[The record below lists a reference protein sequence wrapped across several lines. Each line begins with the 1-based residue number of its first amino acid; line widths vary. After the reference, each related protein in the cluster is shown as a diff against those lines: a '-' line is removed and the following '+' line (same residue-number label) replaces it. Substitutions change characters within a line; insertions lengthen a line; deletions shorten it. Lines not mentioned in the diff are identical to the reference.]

1 MISAPAATTTTAN
14 SLADAVQAAAI
25 AAEKKEKEKMK
36 EIKLASKSSILASKK
51 KMSNVLSMW
60 KQRSHES
67 QAPRDANLSTEE
79 KSNTVSVT
87 VTGGGVGKLKNEAAV
102 SSVNTSVQSANLDA
116 QKPVGV
122 GGGTLRG
129 VIRGSG
135 RGVVKSDTTYV
146 GSGSGSGSN
155 NVASTTTSMEVN
167 NSCAVPFMTD
177 ASALGSYTPPAATVS
192 GRRRFSEAPV
202 HGHVQ
207 SAMSGKEQ
215 QQQPQSGYRDRA
227 AERRSLYGSSSFG
240 DDVGVGDPSKRL

>member
-1 MISAPAATTTTAN
+1 MISTSAATTTTAN

-25 AAEKKEKEKMK
+25 ATEKKEKEKMK

-87 VTGGGVGKLKNEAAV
+87 VTGGGVGKLKNEAAP
-102 SSVNTSVQSANLDA
+102 SSVNTSVHSANLDA
-116 QKPVGV
+116 PKPVGV

-146 GSGSGSGSN
+146 GSGSGSN

-167 NSCAVPFMTD
+167 NSCAVPFRTD

-192 GRRRFSEAPV
+192 GRRWFSEAPV
-202 HGHVQ
+202 HGHGHVQ

-215 QQQPQSGYRDRA
+215 QQ
-227 AERRSLYGSSSFG
+227 
-240 DDVGVGDPSKRL
+240 